1 MFTKIKNKKK
11 KDRRKTLNWDLV
23 EVEIYI
29 TGIFFEIHVLR
40 FKSPQS
46 RVRD

>member
-29 TGIFFEIHVLR
+29 TGIFLR
-40 FKSPQS
+40 FMF
-46 RVRD
+46 